1 MSAVDVVDDMVR
13 EQKRGNARGLP
24 SICSAHP
31 NVLRTAVRRAVQK
44 GGPVL
49 IEATCNQVNQHGGY
63 TGMTPAAFAGDL
75 SDMAREEG
83 LPRERLLL
91 GGDHLGP
98 YVWRALPAAAAMR
111 EAETLVGRYVQAGFV
126 KIHLDASMRL
136 GDDDP
141 AQPLDVS
148 VASHRAARLAR
159 IAEAASD
166 LQAEMAAP
174 RYVLG
179 TEVPAPGG
187 SIEHDRHVEIT
198 SVSAV
203 RDAIDAAR
211 EAFKHEGLDSA
222 WDRVIAIV
230 VQPGVEFGPD
240 YIVDY
245 DGQAARALS
254 RFIETEPRIVYEA
267 HSTDYQRQAALRAM
281 VRDHFALLKVGP
293 ALTNAFRESVFAL
306 AMIEAEM
313 LSGPRR
319 GESSRFI
326 EVLDAAMLRAPEHWV
341 RHYRGT
347 PEEVALARKYS
358 LSDRSRYYWNDEP
371 VRRALQVL
379 IANLSRRPIP
389 LSLLSQFLPGQCMRI
404 REGVLD
410 NAPQALLTDRIDQI
424 LDGYSSSCGQ
434 D

>member
-1 MSAVDVVDDMVR
+1 MSAVDIVDDMVR
-13 EQKRGNARGLP
+13 EQKRGNARGLL

-31 NVLRTAVRRAVQK
+31 SVLRTAIRRAVQK
-44 GGPVL
+44 DGRVL
-49 IEATCNQVNQHGGY
+49 VEATCNQVNQHGGY
-63 TGMTPAAFAGDL
+63 TGMTPAAFAADL
-75 SDMAREEG
+75 SEMAREEG
-83 LPRERLLL
+83 LPRNRLLL

-98 YVWRALPAAAAMR
+98 YLWRALPAAEAMR
-111 EAETLVGRYVQAGFV
+111 EAETLVGQYVQAGFV

-141 AQPLDVS
+141 AQPLDVD
-148 VASHRAARLAR
+148 VASHRAATLAR
-159 IAEAASD
+159 IAEEARA
-166 LQAEMAAP
+166 LQAEEAAP

-187 SIEHDRHVEIT
+187 SVEHDRRVEVT

-203 RDAIDAAR
+203 RETIDAAR
-211 EAFKHEGLDSA
+211 EAFTREGLHSA
-222 WDRVIAIV
+222 WERVIAVV

-240 YIVDY
+240 YVLDY
-245 DGQAARALS
+245 DGQAASALS
-254 RFIETEPRIVYEA
+254 RFIEAEPRLVYEA
-267 HSTDYQRQAALRAM
+267 HSTDYQRHAALRAM
-281 VRDHFALLKVGP
+281 VRDHFAVLKVGP

-306 AMIEAEM
+306 AMIEAEI

-319 GESSRFI
+319 GECSRFI
-326 EVLDAAMLRAPEHWV
+326 EVLDEAMRRAPEHWS

-358 LSDRSRYYWNDEP
+358 LSDRSRYYWNDEQ
-371 VRRALQVL
+371 VRRALLVL

-389 LSLLSQFLPGQCMRI
+389 LSLLSQFLPGQCLRI